1 MKVRSAAFLLG
12 FAVAILPA
20 FAGDPTLPRPK
31 AGKVEILPLS
41 EVKPGMK
48 ATAWTVFQGTEP
60 EPVPIE
66 IMGLMKNAW
75 GPKQDIILAKMG
87 GKAIRTNVAG
97 GMSGSPV
104 YYNGKLLGAVA
115 LRLSTFSPDAICGIT
130 PIELML
136 EINDFDRSKPE
147 NSRTP
152 EKVVARDID
161 SRGLYGR
168 QGQVAVPSEM
178 VGQAVGAGMP
188 MMVPIE
194 TPLNFSGFGESTLQE
209 FGPMF
214 RQMGI
219 AVAQGGAGT
228 TTHSS
233 KPVAG
238 WEHSLNPGESVAGV
252 LVDGDM
258 SVTGLGTVTYNDGKK
273 VLAFGHPFFNLGPVS
288 MPMTKGEVLMTLA
301 SSYQP
306 NKMANATDV
315 VGALHQDRHS
325 GIEGVLGAESEMIPV
340 SVKVRSLDDKEAVV
354 REKSLHFN
362 VFVQQKWTPY
372 LMMLTLYNSVSEL
385 NDFRDEATYRL
396 KGTVQMGSNQNLSLS
411 NMQANGELPMPAP
424 MALAGWFGDKF
435 NRLYL
440 NNVATPD
447 VKSVNVTVDL
457 LPDRRVTTVESAWV
471 ADSEVRPG
479 EEVPVK
485 VFLRPYRGDMIERD
499 FKVRI
504 PDGLSRGDHRIVLS
518 DADTANRMQNIAGSA
533 NRFIDVAN
541 TVSLINQERSNT
553 KLYVSLVKASPT
565 AYYDDKTMPS
575 LPSSVLNV
583 MQSGLAANRS
593 LITSPETAT
602 EQMALPFDA
611 VVTGSYSLRIHVK

>member
-12 FAVAILPA
+12 FAAAILPA

-60 EPVPIE
+60 EPVPVE

-104 YYNGKLLGAVA
+104 YYNGKLIGAVA

-152 EKVVARDID
+152 EKVVARN
-161 SRGLYGR
+161 

-188 MMVPIE
+188 MMVPID
-194 TPLNFSGFGESTLQE
+194 TPLTFSGFGESTLQE

-340 SVKVRSLDDKEAVV
+340 SVKVRSLDEKEAVV
-354 REKSLHFN
+354 GEKSLHFN

-471 ADSEVRPG
+471 ADSDVRPG

-485 VFLRPYRGDMIERD
+485 VFLRPYRGDVIERD
-499 FKVRI
+499 FKVKI
-504 PDGLSRGDHRIVLS
+504 PEGLARGDHRIVLS
-518 DADTANRMQNIAGSA
+518 DADTANRMQNMAGSA

-541 TVSLINQERSNT
+541 TVSLINQERTNT
-553 KLYVSLVKASPT
+553 KLYVSLVKTSPT

-593 LITSPETAT
+593 LITSPETAS
-602 EQMALPFDA
+602 EQMALPFDS